1 MFSRFTPDC
10 TKAFRAPATRAEMM
24 GVFHRAWTTATR
36 SPDPGIRQC
45 SAGEREQALDSQGRA
60 RWGTDRQDSEL
71 LLVLSTTTLRSQHEL
86 EPDWS

>member
-45 SAGEREQALDSQGRA
+45 SDGEREQALDSQGRILGDGPSRFGA
-60 RWGTDRQDSEL
+60 SPGPFNDIIIAVAD
-71 LLVLSTTTLRSQHEL
+71 
-86 EPDWS
+86 